1 MELVSASKTG
11 RASSRM
17 KGSRVKE
24 GKKGLGS
31 HIEREQVYMV
41 SERGGQ
47 GRDYG
52 TRCAGKFV
60 TNGGSRFRRPK
71 FRYSWPLPPGHSN
84 APGKTMRREWQR
96 RLTACT
102 KNPMFE
108 VSAQPETNMVDFV
121 ENGGAEFLSRRM
133 P

>member
-1 MELVSASKTG
+1 
-11 RASSRM
+11 
-17 KGSRVKE
+17 VKE

-60 TNGGSRFRRPK
+60 TNGRVQVQATEI
-71 FRYSWPLPPGHSN
+71 PLFVAPAPWTQQCAWQNHEEGMATSSHRMHQESN
-84 APGKTMRREWQR
+84 
-96 RLTACT
+96 
-102 KNPMFE
+102 
-108 VSAQPETNMVDFV
+108 V
-121 ENGGAEFLSRRM
+121 
-133 P
+133 